1 MATDCGGVGAVANA
15 QVALSTGSLHNWALD
30 RVFEVAAGAGFDGV
44 ELLVDARTDSANVGY
59 LRRLCERWGTRIL
72 SVHAPFVPRV
82 EGWSEA
88 PEERVERA
96 VALAEAVGAETVV
109 AHLPLRWEVGRVH
122 LALGGWRFER
132 LVVAPWRSA
141 AGARYARWLVEELPE
156 LQARARVRVAVEN
169 MPAHRLLGRAM
180 RLHRLNSIEGLGRF
194 PYVVLDT
201 THWGT
206 WGIDPLEA
214 YRALRGRV
222 VHVHLSDYDG
232 REHRLPGKGHLRLRE
247 LLSEMGRDGFS
258 GTVAIEVEPSALGE
272 AARREERAWA
282 ELRTAASEA
291 RAALATPS
299 HSHNP
304 IPNQRTPLLASREA

>member
-1 MATDCGGVGAVANA
+1 MATDCGGVGAVGNA
-15 QVALSTGSLHNWALD
+15 RVALSTGSLHNWALD

-59 LRRLCERWGTRIL
+59 LRRLCERWGTPIL

-88 PEERVERA
+88 PEERVRQA
-96 VALAEAVGAETVV
+96 VGLAEAVGASTVV
-109 AHLPLRWEVGRVH
+109 AHLPLRWELGRVH

-141 AGARYARWLVEELPE
+141 AGARYARWLVEELPG
-156 LQARARVRVAVEN
+156 LQARSRVRVAVEN
-169 MPAHRLLGRAM
+169 MPAHRLLGRAV
-180 RLHRLNSIEGLGRF
+180 RLHCLNSLDGLGKF
-194 PYVVLDT
+194 PYLVLDT

-206 WGIDPLEA
+206 CGIDPLEA

-247 LLSEMGRDGFS
+247 LLGEMGRDGFG
-258 GTVAIEVEPSALGE
+258 GTVAVEVEPSALGE
-272 AARREERAWA
+272 GVCGEERVWGV
-282 ELRTAASEA
+282 LRGVALEA
-291 RAALATPS
+291 KAALATPS
-299 HSHNP
+299 HSHNAE
-304 IPNQRTPLLASREA
+304 ITQQTTSFAGRGA